1 MIAFEGRARASKIS
15 IPVCGLLLLIYTG
28 TGAEEVVTAPSKPA
42 TACEV
47 TRPNGI
53 VAGTAARDPY
63 SYGNSRL
70 SLGPFGL
77 WPDGI
82 VVFKPGGPG
91 FITPDGS
98 LGMKFGWT
106 RAVRGELRIDGHRL
120 DAPAS
125 PLRSHIPTG
134 YGEIGFQA
142 TSLVFPSPG
151 CWEVTGRVGDASLTF
166 VTKVVK
172 IGNGPSSRRDVSEA
186 PPDNEM
192 PRTKPAQ
199 AMELRR

>member
-1 MIAFEGRARASKIS
+1 MRSKTLLS
-15 IPVCGLLLLIYTG
+15 VSGLLLLSG
-28 TGAEEVVTAPSKPA
+28 TRVGAEQAQPTF
-42 TACEV
+42 TCDV

-53 VAGTAARDPY
+53 VAGSDQPNPN
-63 SYGNSRL
+63 SYGNRQL

-77 WPDGI
+77 WPDGT
-82 VVFKPGGPG
+82 VVFKPGGAG

-106 RAVRGELRIDGHRL
+106 RGVRGQLRIDGRRL

-125 PLRSHIPTG
+125 PLRSVIPKG
-134 YGEIGFQA
+134 YSEIGFQA
-142 TSLVFPSPG
+142 TALVFSTPG

-172 IGNGPSSRRDVSEA
+172 IGDGPSWRRDISDGASQSGDMGNTFLRIHRPLRSSSELSLIS
-186 PPDNEM
+186 
-192 PRTKPAQ
+192 R
-199 AMELRR
+199 

>member
-1 MIAFEGRARASKIS
+1 MRSKTRLS
-15 IPVCGLLLLIYTG
+15 VCGLLLLSG
-28 TGAEEVVTAPSKPA
+28 TRVSAAQPTVT
-42 TACEV
+42 CEV

-53 VAGTAARDPY
+53 VAGSDQPNPN
-63 SYGNSRL
+63 SYGNRQL

-77 WPDGI
+77 WPDGT
-82 VVFKPGGPG
+82 VVFKPGGAG

-106 RAVRGELRIDGHRL
+106 RGVRGQLSIEGRRL

-125 PLRSHIPTG
+125 PLRSGIPKG

-142 TSLVFPSPG
+142 TALVFSTPG
-151 CWEVTGRVGDASLTF
+151 CWEVTGRLGDASLTF

-172 IGNGPSSRRDVSEA
+172 IGDGPSWRRDISEGAA
-186 PPDNEM
+186 PPNNEM
-192 PRTKPAQ
+192 QRTKPAQ

>member
-1 MIAFEGRARASKIS
+1 MRSK
-15 IPVCGLLLLIYTG
+15 PPLAVCGLLLLIATSIS
-28 TGAEEVVTAPSKPA
+28 AEEFLIIAGQAGV
-42 TACEV
+42 ACEV
-47 TRPNGI
+47 TRPNAI
-53 VAGTAARDPY
+53 VAGSEQLEPN
-63 SYGNSRL
+63 SYGNRQL

-77 WPDGI
+77 WPDGT
-82 VVFKPGGPG
+82 VVFKPGGSG

-106 RAVRGELRIDGHRL
+106 RGVRGQLRIEGRRL

-125 PLRSHIPTG
+125 PLRSHVPNG

-142 TSLVFPSPG
+142 TALVFSSPG

-172 IGNGPSSRRDVSEA
+172 IGGGPSWRRDITGEA
-186 PPDNEM
+186 PPNDEM
-192 PRTKPAQ
+192 QRTKPAQ
-199 AMELRR
+199 AMKLRR